1 MKEEIMKKTEVLENE
16 ILRVALIGNP
26 NSGKSTIF
34 NILTGAN
41 ARVGNWTGVTVEKKE
56 GRFKYKDF
64 EVIVTDLPGTYSLT
78 SYSIDERI
86 ARDFIINETPDVVV
100 CIVDSTN
107 LVRNM
112 YLLILLRELGAN
124 VVLDLNMSDMIE
136 GKFEIDE

>member
-1 MKEEIMKKTEVLENE
+1 MKKTEVLENE

-41 ARVGNWTGVTVEKKE
+41 ARVGNWPGVTVEKKE
-56 GRFKYKDF
+56 ERFKYKDF